1 MPNTPSQAESRRL
14 LLQKDLED
22 FTGHAVY
29 FQAPSSPSNVKL
41 SFPCTVYS
49 LSDLYTL
56 RADDMNYKT
65 QRRYQLT
72 YITKTPA
79 DPLIDEFIT
88 HFRQIRF
95 SRHFTSDNLNH
106 YIYDLYY

>member
-1 MPNTPSQAESRRL
+1 MPNTPSKAESRRL
-14 LLQKDLED
+14 LLQKELED
-22 FTGHAVY
+22 LTGHDVY
-29 FQAPSSPSNVKL
+29 FQPPSSPSNVIR
-41 SFPCTVYS
+41 SYPCTIYT
-49 LSDLYTL
+49 LSDIYSL
-56 RADDMNYKT
+56 RADDRNYKN
-65 QRRYQLT
+65 QRRYQVT

-79 DPLIDEFIT
+79 DPLIDEFVE